1 MCCPSLPEHLSARH
15 HPRFPRRE
23 VGAVQAGTAKFLL
36 LLGNRTDCTVNMGNE
51 GFVCVRQSRF
61 NFPLNAEA
69 LASLKSTPR
78 SNFGRGVA
86 LKVTARGEVR

>member
-1 MCCPSLPEHLSARH
+1 MSLSVPEHFSALP

-23 VGAVQAGTAKFLL
+23 MGAVQAGTTKFLL
-36 LLGNRTDCTVNMGNE
+36 LLGNRTDSTVNMGNE
-51 GFVCVRQSRF
+51 GFVCVCQSRF

-69 LASLKSTPR
+69 FASLESTLR

-86 LKVTARGEVR
+86 LKVTARGEVS

>member
-1 MCCPSLPEHLSARH
+1 MLLSLPEPLSALH

-23 VGAVQAGTAKFLL
+23 RGAAQAGTAKFLL
-36 LLGNRTDCTVNMGNE
+36 LLGNRTDSTVNTGNE
-51 GFVCVRQSRF
+51 GFVCVCQSGF

-69 LASLKSTPR
+69 LASLKSTLR